1 MSERGHASS
10 GVEEAPSNSAVT
22 QVYEPGSVFKLVT
35 FSAALA
41 NGLITPS
48 QVINVPASLQMG
60 SYSFHD
66 AESHGDQNMTSEPD
80 PGSVVEPRN
89 H

>member
-1 MSERGHASS
+1 MSAADTLPP

-41 NGLITPS
+41 AGLITPS
-48 QVINVPASLQMG
+48 EQLQVPTALRMGTYTFHLSLI
-60 SYSFHD
+60 HI
-66 AESHGDQNMTSEPD
+66 
-80 PGSVVEPRN
+80 
-89 H
+89 